1 MWREFLF
8 GRFLTIVCNTIS
20 LWFENFYVQIIAFML
35 HHYCLLVLVFIN
47 FPHWMFWWNN
57 NSYFNNSRIRYLKE
71 HIQISPYIP
80 WGYMGIFVY
89 TCRSIT
95 PCMIKKLVNTFSAY
109 VNESYTFTMEMNWV
123 VGLSA
128 STHHQ
133 LPRAWRL
140 IVLQCSLLFPFRYS
154 NVWKTCPLES
164 EPKVMN
170 LLINSF
176 SKIILVTGE
185 LNIDYM

>member
-1 MWREFLF
+1 MTTENDPSSPILIKYKPCYLYQTSLMWREFLF

-57 NSYFNNSRIRYLKE
+57 NSYFNNSHIRYLKE

-80 WGYMGIFVY
+80 WEYMGIFVY

-95 PCMIKKLVNTFSAY
+95 PCIDKEACQHIFCICKWIIHFHHG
-109 VNESYTFTMEMNWV
+109 NELSSRSFC
-123 VGLSA
+123 LHPPSA
-128 STHHQ
+128 SKSMTPNRPPMQ
-133 LPRAWRL
+133 STL
-140 IVLQCSLLFPFRYS
+140 SLSLF
-154 NVWKTCPLES
+154 
-164 EPKVMN
+164 
-170 LLINSF
+170 
-176 SKIILVTGE
+176 
-185 LNIDYM
+185 